1 MTGREKRIRRTK
13 LPLGRRESASTPII
27 HHRLSFINSYGF
39 TLIELLVV
47 ISLIALL
54 MAVLLPALNGARK
67 QAKSVVCQSRLR
79 QWATILA
86 SYAQDNN
93 GRFPCNFSGSAGTWL
108 LRGTLLNVNNE
119 NANVPQDSF
128 FAFRTKNIA
137 CCPMG
142 TKYIPDDRDVSS
154 PISSLPTSLDI
165 GQMYTHIGTR
175 DLSYPAWVI
184 HVPTPRCVG
193 SYGLNRFLFRPGFH
207 STLTFVRPSQ
217 ERSGANLYSLK
228 NQANIPL
235 VVDSSSPDGGPP
247 SAKDGPP
254 SPSDATFS
262 KLAWPFCVSR
272 HDGFVNAVFL
282 DWSVRK
288 IGLKELWTLK
298 WNREFDTAGPW
309 TKAGGVQREDWPEW
323 MKNMKD
329 Y

>member
-1 MTGREKRIRRTK
+1 
-13 LPLGRRESASTPII
+13 
-27 HHRLSFINSYGF
+27 
-39 TLIELLVV
+39 
-47 ISLIALL
+47 
-54 MAVLLPALNGARK
+54 MAVLLPALNGARR

-86 SYAQDNN
+86 SYAQDHD
-93 GRFPCNFSGSAGTWL
+93 GRFPCNASGNAGAWL
-108 LRGTLLNVNNE
+108 LRGALLNVNNKD
-119 NANVPQDSF
+119 ANVPQDSF
-128 FAFRTKNIA
+128 FGFRTKDIA

-142 TKYIPDDRDVSS
+142 TKYFAKYFQWDPNFTLPFPMS
-154 PISSLPTSLDI
+154 PSTSLDI
-165 GQMYTHIGTR
+165 GQMYTHIGTW

-184 HVPTPRCVG
+184 YMPSPRCVG

-207 STLTFVRPSQ
+207 STLTFVPPSQ
-217 ERSGANLYSLK
+217 QRSGANLFSLK
-228 NQANIPL
+228 NQANIPVL
-235 VVDSSSPDGGPP
+235 LDSASPYGGPP

-254 SPSDATFS
+254 SPSDVSFS
-262 KLAWPFCVSR
+262 SLAWPFCVSR

-298 WNREFDTAGPW
+298 WNREFDTGGPW

-323 MKNMKD
+323 MRSMKD

>member
-1 MTGREKRIRRTK
+1 M
-13 LPLGRRESASTPII
+13 GRRGKRKSNAEAAGEYPG
-27 HHRLSFINSYGF
+27 GF

-54 MAVLLPALNGARK
+54 VAVLLPALNGARK

-86 SYAQDNN
+86 SYAQDND
-93 GRFPCNFSGSAGTWL
+93 GRFPCNLSGNAGAWL
-108 LRGTLLNVNNE
+108 LRGALLNVNNKDAE
-119 NANVPQDSF
+119 RAAGLFLRFSHERYRLLPHGHEYF
-128 FAFRTKNIA
+128 
-137 CCPMG
+137 
-142 TKYIPDDRDVSS
+142 TKYFVWEPNFTLPFPMS
-154 PISSLPTSLDI
+154 PPTSLDI

-184 HVPTPRCVG
+184 YMPSPRCVG

-207 STLTFVRPSQ
+207 STLTFVPPSQ
-217 ERSGANLYSLK
+217 QRSGANLFSLK
-228 NQANIPL
+228 NQGSIPVL
-235 VVDSSSPDGGPP
+235 LDSSSPDGGPP

-254 SPSDATFS
+254 SLSDATFS

-272 HDGFVNAVFL
+272 HDGFVNGVFL

-298 WNREFDTAGPW
+298 WNREFDTGGPW

-323 MKNMKD
+323 MRTFKD